1 MRRRGR
7 QHDSGVAVTS
17 RRGGVRR
24 RPAHYGER
32 IDTTTDAGPAAG
44 AGRWLLAC
52 DLDQTL
58 IYSRH
63 AWRLPA
69 GAAEPDVAAVELIDG
84 RPAAFSTA
92 RMLALLAQVRRSAVF
107 VPVTTR
113 TLAQYA
119 RVDLG
124 ERPRYA
130 VAANG
135 GHLLVDGVPDP
146 AWAAAVSARIAGAA
160 RPLAQVHER
169 ALRLAADG
177 WARLVRVADGLF
189 VYLVAHDRDGIPDLS
204 GLARELAG
212 DGWSL
217 SVQGRKVYLVPSA
230 LTKTAAVAEVARRA
244 GTARLAAAGDSL
256 LDRPLLAVADVAV
269 RPAHGELHDVGWVAP
284 NLTVTS
290 AAGILGGQELMEA
303 LAAATGGRGAGA
315 ETTVGAGEPPPRS
328 HHHEGGR
335 T

>member
-1 MRRRGR
+1 
-7 QHDSGVAVTS
+7 
-17 RRGGVRR
+17 
-24 RPAHYGER
+24 
-32 IDTTTDAGPAAG
+32 
-44 AGRWLLAC
+44 
-52 DLDQTL
+52 
-58 IYSRH
+58 
-63 AWRLPA
+63 LPA
-69 GAAEPDVAAVELIDG
+69 GAAEPDVAVVERIDG
-84 RPAAFSTA
+84 RPAAFSTT
-92 RMLALLAQVRRSAVF
+92 RTLALLAQASRAAVF

-124 ERPRYA
+124 GARPRYA

-135 GHLLVDGVPDP
+135 GHLLVDGVADP
-146 AWAAAVSARIAGAA
+146 AWASTVSARLADTGL
-160 RPLAQVHER
+160 PLTQVHAR

-189 VYLVAHDRDGIPDLS
+189 VYLVAHRRDGIPDLS
-204 GLARELAG
+204 GLAAELAA

-230 LTKTAAVAEVARRA
+230 LTKTAAIAEAARRA

-256 LDRPLLAVADVAV
+256 LDRPLLAAADVAV

-290 AAGILGGQELMEA
+290 AAGILGGQELMET
-303 LAAATGGRGAGA
+303 LAAATTGRGAGA
-315 ETTVGAGEPPPRS
+315 EATVGPAR